1 MAPALRLENVTKRY
15 GQTVAVDDVS
25 FTAEPGR
32 LFGLLGPNGAG
43 KSSTIRMITYITT
56 PDAGTVTFGGETAG
70 PGTQRRMGYLPE
82 ERGLYKKMKVGEQ
95 LVYLAQLKGME
106 TRAAERSVREWLDR
120 FGASDW
126 YGKRVDELSKG
137 MQQKVQFVSTV
148 AHDPDLCIF
157 DEPFSGLDPI
167 NADVLQETIVE
178 LRERGKTVLFASHRM
193 EQVERLCDDLCL
205 ISQGRV
211 VLRGTVSEV
220 KARYG
225 RDTAT
230 VEFDGPAAWLDR
242 LAEGGAVRVLTQ
254 SEGRAELRLAG
265 GSPNDVLAAA
275 LAGGVE
281 VTQFGLHAPPL
292 TEIFRTAVAEGGAAP
307 GSRGSEDGGPRP
319 TAPPATAAAPPTV

>member
-1 MAPALRLENVTKRY
+1 MTPVLVLDNVTKKY
-15 GQTVAVDDVS
+15 GQTVAVDGVS
-25 FTAEPGR
+25 FRAEPGR

-56 PDAGTVTFGGETAG
+56 PDSGTVTLGGEPVG
-70 PGTQRRMGYLPE
+70 PSTQQRMGYLPE

-95 LVYLAQLKGME
+95 LVYLAQLKGMD
-106 TRAAERSVREWLDR
+106 TAGAEASVRKWLDR

-126 YGKRVDELSKG
+126 FGKRVDELSKG

-148 AHDPDLCIF
+148 AHDPDLYIF

-167 NADVLQETIVE
+167 NADVLQETVLD
-178 LRERGKTVLFASHRM
+178 LRDRGKTVLFASHRM

-211 VLRGTVSEV
+211 VLRGTLREV

-230 VEFDGPAAWLDR
+230 VEWDGPADWVGR
-242 LAEGGAVRVLTQ
+242 LADAGGVRVLSQTD
-254 SEGRAELRLAG
+254 GRAELRLVSAG
-265 GSPNDVLAAA
+265 PNDVLERAIADGA
-275 LAGGVE
+275 E
-281 VTQFGLHAPPL
+281 VLQFGLHAPPL
-292 TEIFRTAVAEGGAAP
+292 TEIFRTAVEEGVQA
-307 GSRGSEDGGPRP
+307 
-319 TAPPATAAAPPTV
+319 

>member
-1 MAPALRLENVTKRY
+1 MAPPLRLESVTKRY
-15 GQTVAVDDVS
+15 GETLAVDGVS

-56 PDAGTVTFGGETAG
+56 PDAGRVTLGGVEAG
-70 PGTQRRMGYLPE
+70 PETQRRMGYLPE

-106 TRAAERSVREWLDR
+106 TAAAERSVREWLDR
-120 FGASDW
+120 FGASEW
-126 YGKRVDELSKG
+126 YSKRVDELSKG

-220 KARYG
+220 KSRYG
-225 RDTAT
+225 RDTVT
-230 VEFDGPAAWLDR
+230 VEFGGDGAWLDR
-242 LAEGGAVRVLTQ
+242 LVEGGAVKALTQ
-254 SEGRAELRLAG
+254 SAGRAELRLAG
-265 GSPNDVLAAA
+265 ASPNDVLAAA
-275 LAGGVE
+275 LAGGAE

-292 TEIFRTAVAEGGAAP
+292 TEIFRTAVAEGATA
-307 GSRGSEDGGPRP
+307 SDRP
-319 TAPPATAAAPPTV
+319 TAPPPAVAA

>member
-15 GQTVAVDDVS
+15 GQTLAVDGVS

-43 KSSTIRMITYITT
+43 KSSTIRMVTYITT
-56 PDAGTVTFGGETAG
+56 PDSGRVTLGGVEAG
-70 PGTQRRMGYLPE
+70 PETQRRMGYLPE

-106 TRAAERSVREWLDR
+106 RAAAERSVREWLDR
-120 FGASDW
+120 FGASEW
-126 YGKRVDELSKG
+126 YSKAVDELSKG

-148 AHDPDLCIF
+148 AHDPDLYIF

-167 NADVLQETIVE
+167 NADVLQQTIVE

-205 ISQGRV
+205 VSQGRV

-230 VEFDGPAAWLDR
+230 VEWDGDGAWLDR
-242 LAEGGAVRVLTQ
+242 LVEGGAVRALSRTD
-254 SEGRAELRLAG
+254 GRAELRLAG
-265 GSPNDVLAAA
+265 ASPNDVLGAA
-275 LAGGVE
+275 LAAGAE
-281 VTQFGLHAPPL
+281 VSQFALHAPPL
-292 TEIFRTAVAEGGAAP
+292 TEIFRTAVAEGAAAP
-307 GSRGSEDGGPRP
+307 EGGAVAAGDG
-319 TAPPATAAAPPTV
+319 ATPLAAAAPPRP

>member
-1 MAPALRLENVTKRY
+1 MTSALRLENVTKRY
-15 GQTVAVDDVS
+15 GETLAVDGVS

-56 PDAGTVTFGGETAG
+56 PDEGTVTLGGAPVG
-70 PGTQRRMGYLPE
+70 PESQARMGYLPE

-95 LVYLAQLKGME
+95 LVYLAQLKGL
-106 TRAAERSVREWLDR
+106 TTHDAERAVRQWLDR
-120 FGASDW
+120 FGASAW
-126 YGKRVDELSKG
+126 YGKKVGDLSKG

-167 NADVLQETIVE
+167 NADILQETIMD
-178 LRERGKTVLFASHRM
+178 LRARGKTVVFASHRM

-211 VLRGTVSEV
+211 VLRGTLAEV
-220 KARYG
+220 KSRYG

-230 VEFDGPAAWLDR
+230 VEFDGDDAWIDR
-242 LAEGGAVRVLTQ
+242 LADAGAARVL
-254 SEGRAELRLAG
+254 SRSGGRAELRLAPG
-265 GSPNDVLAAA
+265 TRPNDVVAAA
-275 LAGGVE
+275 LAAGVE
-281 VTQFGLHAPPL
+281 LNQFGLHAPPL
-292 TEIFRTAVAEGGAAP
+292 TEIFRMAVDANEDAPLAA
-307 GSRGSEDGGPRP
+307 
-319 TAPPATAAAPPTV
+319 

>member
-15 GQTVAVDDVS
+15 GQTLAVDGVS

-56 PDAGTVTFGGETAG
+56 PDAGTVTLGGVAAG
-70 PGTQRRMGYLPE
+70 PETQRRMGYLPE

-95 LVYLAQLKGME
+95 LVYLAQLKGMDAG
-106 TRAAERSVREWLDR
+106 AAERSVREWLDR

-126 YGKRVDELSKG
+126 YGKKVEELSKG

-148 AHDPDLCIF
+148 AHDPDLYIF

-167 NADVLQETIVE
+167 NADVLQRTVLD

-211 VLRGTVSEV
+211 VLRGTLAEV
-220 KARYG
+220 KSRYG

-230 VEFDGPAAWLDR
+230 VEFEGDDGWLDR
-242 LAEGGAVRVLTQ
+242 LVDGGAVRALSRTA
-254 SEGRAELRLAG
+254 GRAELRLADAG
-265 GSPNDVLAAA
+265 PNDVLEAA
-275 LAGGVE
+275 LAGGAE
-281 VTQFGLHAPPL
+281 VLQFGLHAPPL
-292 TEIFRTAVAEGGAAP
+292 TEIFRTAVEEGAAA
-307 GSRGSEDGGPRP
+307 P
-319 TAPPATAAAPPTV
+319 TEPAAPPAVA

>member
-1 MAPALRLENVTKRY
+1 MSQPLRLENVTKRY

-43 KSSTIRMITYITT
+43 KSSTIRMVTYITT
-56 PDAGTVTFGGETAG
+56 PDQGAVTLGGAPVG
-70 PGTQRRMGYLPE
+70 PATQARMGYLPE

-95 LVYLAQLKGME
+95 LVYLAQLKGMAAADAD
-106 TRAAERSVREWLDR
+106 RAVRTWLDR
-120 FGASDW
+120 FGASEW
-126 YGKRVDELSKG
+126 YGKPVGELSKG

-167 NADVLQETIVE
+167 NADVLQETIVD
-178 LRERGKTVLFASHRM
+178 LRARGKTVVFASHRM

-211 VLRGTVSEV
+211 VLRGTLSEV
-220 KARYG
+220 KASYG

-230 VEFDGPAAWLDR
+230 VEWAGGDGWVDR
-242 LAEGGAVRVLTQ
+242 LVEAGAARAL
-254 SEGRAELRLAG
+254 SRSAGRAELRLDAG
-265 GSPNDVLAAA
+265 TRPNDVLEAA
-275 LAGGVE
+275 LAAGAE
-281 VTQFGLHAPPL
+281 VSQFGLHAPPL
-292 TEIFRTAVAEGGAAP
+292 TEIFRTAVEAGAPAP
-307 GSRGSEDGGPRP
+307 L
-319 TAPPATAAAPPTV
+319 AA

>member
-1 MAPALRLENVTKRY
+1 MAPVLRLENVTKRY
-15 GQTVAVDDVS
+15 AQTLAVDGVS

-43 KSSTIRMITYITT
+43 KSSTIRMITFITT
-56 PDAGTVTFGGETAG
+56 PDEGAVTLGGHPVG
-70 PGTQRRMGYLPE
+70 PETQRRMGYLPE

-95 LVYLAQLKGME
+95 LVYLAQLKGMAP
-106 TRAAERSVREWLDR
+106 RDAERAVREWLER
-120 FGASDW
+120 FDAAGW
-126 YGKRVDELSKG
+126 YGKKVDELSKG

-167 NADVLQETIVE
+167 NADLLQQTILE

-211 VLRGTVSEV
+211 VLRGTLAEV

-230 VEFDGPAAWLDR
+230 VEFEGGDGWVDALVAR
-242 LAEGGAVRVLTQ
+242 GAVRPLARNA
-254 SEGRAELRLAG
+254 GRAELRLAPETR
-265 GSPNDVLAAA
+265 PNDVVGAVIAAGA
-275 LAGGVE
+275 E
-281 VTQFGLHAPPL
+281 VLRFDLHAPPL
-292 TEIFRTAVAEGGAAP
+292 TEIFRHAVEGREADP
-307 GSRGSEDGGPRP
+307 EP
-319 TAPPATAAAPPTV
+319 AAASA

>member
-1 MAPALRLENVTKRY
+1 MAPPLRLENVTKRY
-15 GQTVAVDDVS
+15 GELLAVDGVS

-56 PDAGTVTFGGETAG
+56 PDAGRVTRGGVEAG
-70 PGTQRRMGYLPE
+70 PETQRRMGYLPE
-82 ERGLYKKMKVGEQ
+82 ERGLYKKMRVGEQ
-95 LVYLAQLKGME
+95 LVYLAQLKGMGAD
-106 TRAAERSVREWLDR
+106 AAERSVREWLER
-120 FGASDW
+120 FGAADW
-126 YGKRVDELSKG
+126 YAKRVDELSKG

-167 NADVLQETIVE
+167 NADVLQETIVG

-211 VLRGTVSEV
+211 VLRGTVREV

-225 RDTAT
+225 RDTVT
-230 VEFDGPAAWLDR
+230 VEFDGADAWLDR
-242 LAEGGAVRVLTQ
+242 SSRA
-254 SEGRAELRLAG
+254 GR
-265 GSPNDVLAAA
+265 
-275 LAGGVE
+275 
-281 VTQFGLHAPPL
+281 
-292 TEIFRTAVAEGGAAP
+292 
-307 GSRGSEDGGPRP
+307 
-319 TAPPATAAAPPTV
+319 

>member
-1 MAPALRLENVTKRY
+1 MSSALRLENVTKRY
-15 GQTVAVDDVS
+15 GKTLAVDSVS

-43 KSSTIRMITYITT
+43 KSSTIRMVTYITT
-56 PDAGTVTFGGETAG
+56 PDQGTVTLGGEPVG
-70 PGTQRRMGYLPE
+70 PASQARMGYLPE

-95 LVYLAQLKGME
+95 LVYLGQLKGM
-106 TRAAERSVREWLDR
+106 TTHDAERAVRTWLDR

-126 YGKRVDELSKG
+126 YGKDVGDLSKG

-167 NADVLQETIVE
+167 NADILQETIMD
-178 LRERGKTVLFASHRM
+178 LRARGKTVVFASHRM

-205 ISQGRV
+205 ISSGRV
-211 VLRGTVSEV
+211 VLRGTLAEV

-230 VEFDGPAAWLDR
+230 VEFQGADGWIGR
-242 LAEGGAVRVLTQ
+242 LADAGALQVL
-254 SEGRAELRLAG
+254 SRSGGRAELRLAPDTR
-265 GSPNDVLAAA
+265 PNDVLAAA
-275 LAGGVE
+275 LADGAE
-281 VTQFGLHAPPL
+281 VDLFGLHAPPL
-292 TEIFRTAVAEGGAAP
+292 TEIFRMAVAAGVDAP
-307 GSRGSEDGGPRP
+307 L
-319 TAPPATAAAPPTV
+319 APPVDA

>member
-1 MAPALRLENVTKRY
+1 MTSALRLENVTKRY
-15 GQTVAVDDVS
+15 GQTLAVDDVS

-56 PDAGTVTFGGETAG
+56 PDRGTVTLGGQPVG
-70 PGTQRRMGYLPE
+70 PQSQARMGYLPE

-106 TRAAERSVREWLDR
+106 TRDAERAVRQWLDR

-126 YGKRVDELSKG
+126 YGKKVGDLSKG

-167 NADVLQETIVE
+167 NADILQETIME
-178 LRERGKTVLFASHRM
+178 LRQRGKTVVFASHRM

-205 ISQGRV
+205 ISAGKV
-211 VLRGTVSEV
+211 VLRGTMAEV

-225 RDTAT
+225 KDTAT
-230 VEFDGPAAWLDR
+230 VDFEGTDAWINR
-242 LAEGGAVRVLTQ
+242 LRDAGALHVL
-254 SEGRAELRLAG
+254 SRSKGRAELRLASG
-265 GSPNDVLAAA
+265 TRPNDVLSAA
-275 LAGGVE
+275 LGDGVE
-281 VTQFGLHAPPL
+281 VGQFALHAPPL
-292 TEIFRTAVAEGGAAP
+292 TEIFRIAVDANEDAPLAEPLAA
-307 GSRGSEDGGPRP
+307 
-319 TAPPATAAAPPTV
+319 

>member
-15 GQTVAVDDVS
+15 GQTVAVDGVS

-43 KSSTIRMITYITT
+43 KSSTIRMVTFITT
-56 PDAGTVTFGGETAG
+56 PDEGAVALGGEPVG
-70 PGTQRRMGYLPE
+70 PETQRRMGYLPE

-106 TRAAERSVREWLDR
+106 KGAADRAVREWLER
-120 FGASDW
+120 FDAGGW
-126 YGKRVDELSKG
+126 YGKKVDELSKG

-167 NADVLQETIVE
+167 NADLLQRVILE

-205 ISQGRV
+205 LSQGRV
-211 VLRGTVSEV
+211 VLRGTLAEV
-220 KARYG
+220 KASYG

-230 VEFDGPAAWLDR
+230 VEFEGADGWLDGLLER
-242 LAEGGAVRVLTQ
+242 GAVRALARNA
-254 SEGRAELRLAG
+254 GRAELRLADG
-265 GSPNDVLAAA
+265 TRPNDVLGAA
-275 LAGGVE
+275 LDGGAQVLR
-281 VTQFGLHAPPL
+281 FDLHAPPL
-292 TEIFRTAVAEGGAAP
+292 TEIFRHAVEGREGAAP
-307 GSRGSEDGGPRP
+307 LAAS
-319 TAPPATAAAPPTV
+319 PASA